1 MKRVYLDHN
10 ATTPLDHRVFDA
22 MKPYLLEHFGNAS
35 SPHHYGRRAQQALE
49 ESRETVAQAIGA
61 RPGEIIFTGGGTESD
76 NLALRGV
83 AHAKGHGHIITTAI
97 EHHAVLRT
105 CAALACDGFSV
116 TYLPVDNQGRID
128 PDDLKRSI
136 RKDTILISVML
147 ANNETGVIEP
157 ISEVSSI
164 ARNHGIPFHCDAV
177 QAVGKIGVD
186 VNVPGTDLLSLSAH
200 KLYGP
205 KGMGALFV
213 KDGMRLDPVITGGH
227 HERGLRAGTENVA
240 GAVGFARAL
249 TIAIATM
256 GTYHT
261 KISSLRNKLESE
273 VLQRIDHVTVHGA
286 QADRLPHCSSLGFR
300 SVEGESILLHLD
312 LKGIAASSGSAC
324 TTGEPEPSHVLTAMG
339 VKPEIAQGTIRISLG
354 RENTE
359 EEIDCAINA
368 LESSVSSLRT
378 ISSQWNEVQNHLSH
392 LFLI

>member
-10 ATTPLDHRVFDA
+10 ATTPLDHRVFEA
-22 MKPYLLEHFGNAS
+22 MKPYLVQHFGNAS
-35 SPHHYGRRAQQALE
+35 SPHRYGRRAQQALE
-49 ESRETVAQAIGA
+49 ESRETVAHTIGA
-61 RPGEIIFTGGGTESD
+61 RSGEIIFTSGGTESD

-83 AHAKGHGHIITTAI
+83 AHAQGRGHIITTAI

-105 CAALACDGFSV
+105 CAALEGDGFTV
-116 TYLPVDNQGRID
+116 TYLPVDNQGRIN

-177 QAVGKIGVD
+177 QAVGKIRVD
-186 VNVPGTDLLSLSAH
+186 VNALGADLLSLSAH

-205 KGMGALFV
+205 KGIGALFV
-213 KDGMRLDPVITGGH
+213 KDSMRLDPVMTGGH

-240 GAVGFARAL
+240 GAVGFAHAL
-249 TIAIATM
+249 HIAINAM
-256 GTYHT
+256 DSYHT

-286 QADRLPHCSSLGFR
+286 HAQRLPHCSSLGFS
-300 SVEGESILLHLD
+300 SVEAESILLHLD
-312 LKGIAASSGSAC
+312 LRGIAASSGSAC
-324 TTGEPEPSHVLTAMG
+324 TTGETEPSHVLTAMG
-339 VKPEIAQGTIRISLG
+339 LSPEIAQGTIRISLG
-354 RENTE
+354 RGNTE
-359 EEIDCAINA
+359 EDINYALDVLAYAI
-368 LESSVSSLRT
+368 SSLRG
-378 ISSQWNEVQNHLSH
+378 ISSQWQAIEKRAL
-392 LFLI
+392 